1 MDPAQPP
8 TPPPPPPPPPAASF
22 PSAALD
28 ELRRRLQGLLD
39 EQAQHVRR
47 HEQIRAEADR
57 LREAC
62 LRYEGAV
69 GFLRQ
74 TLGELEALGQ
84 APAAAPQAPEAAA
97 K

>member
-1 MDPAQPP
+1 MDPAQP
-8 TPPPPPPPPPAASF
+8 TTPPAASF

-28 ELRRRLQGLLD
+28 ELRRRMQGLLD

-74 TLGELEALGQ
+74 TLGELEVLGQ
-84 APAAAPQAPEAAA
+84 SPAAPQAPEAAA